1 MPIRIISMKT
11 IRLLTVLIFAATVL
25 SSCGGKK
32 DPEATSDPKATKSVT
47 TPAAAPNEV
56 IGIGRVEPEGELVP
70 LSSIESGVVTK
81 VYVKQGDVVK
91 AGDLLLELD
100 HDVLSAQIEQSHRR
114 VLSQASRIKT
124 DELSLKEAETRA
136 VRQSQNVTRTE
147 NLVKTGAETG
157 QTLFDQKTEFMLLDN
172 AVKRWES
179 VLETDRRQLREL
191 EGDIMVLM
199 AQLEQRSVKAP
210 MNGTILT
217 LKALLGSFVT
227 PQVSFADFAPEG
239 KRMVRCEIDELF
251 ADNVKIGQKAHITGV
266 GSEEQLATGQVVYAS
281 EFLKRKS
288 LFSENAGEMEDRRV
302 REIRVLLDSGSN
314 LLINSRVE
322 CHIQTGSA
330 K

>member
-32 DPEATSDPKATKSVT
+32 DPDSTSDPKAASTLK
-47 TPAAAPNEV
+47 PAPKPDEV

-124 DELSLKEAETRA
+124 DELSLKEPETRA

-191 EGDIMVLM
+191 EGDIIVLT
-199 AQLEQRSVKAP
+199 AQLEQRSVRAP

-251 ADNVKIGQKAHITGV
+251 ANNVKIGQKAHITGV